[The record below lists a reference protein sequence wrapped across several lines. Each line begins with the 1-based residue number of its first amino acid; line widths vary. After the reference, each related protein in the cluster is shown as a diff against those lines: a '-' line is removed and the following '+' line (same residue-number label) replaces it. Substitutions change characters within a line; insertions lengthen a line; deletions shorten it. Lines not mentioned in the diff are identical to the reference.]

1 MRELLAAPG
10 GGDHPVD
17 LTAIDPR
24 ATPGLPGREVTGD
37 DVKGWAR
44 GQVAAIGAGLAR
56 QQEML
61 YANAKVDPRAGRRV
75 LLVLQA
81 MDCGGKDGVI
91 RRVAGAMSPLG
102 LHIRSFGPPTG
113 EELRH
118 DFLWRIRRALPPPGY
133 VGVFNR
139 SHYEDVL
146 VPRVAG
152 LVPERTWRARYAEIN
167 EFERELVEGGTRLV
181 KVLLHISRREQRE
194 RLLARLDD
202 PAKRWKYE
210 PADVDARRQWWDYQ
224 AAYAEA
230 LARCGPPVAPWF
242 VVPADRKWYRD
253 WAVAHLLREV
263 FAEMRLVF
271 PSVDFDVA
279 AERRRLEDEPTDP

>member
-1 MRELLAAPG
+1 MRELLAVPT
-10 GGDHPVD
+10 GGDTPVD
-17 LTAIDPR
+17 LAAIDPR
-24 ATPGLPGREVTGD
+24 ATPGLPGREITGD
-37 DVKGWAR
+37 GVKEWAR
-44 GQVAAIGAGLAR
+44 QQVVSVGAGLAR

-61 YANAKVDPRAGRRV
+61 FAEAKADPRAGRRV

-102 LHIRSFGPPTG
+102 LHIRSFGPPT
-113 EELRH
+113 EEERRH
-118 DFLWRIRRALPPPGY
+118 HFLWRIRRALPAPGQ

-139 SHYEDVL
+139 SQYEDVL
-146 VPRVAG
+146 VPRVEG
-152 LVPERTWRARYAEIN
+152 LVPERTWRARYDEIN
-167 EFERELVEGGTRLV
+167 EFEQELVEGGTRLV
-181 KVLLHISRREQRE
+181 KVLLHISRREQRD

-202 PAKRWKYE
+202 QTKHWKYA
-210 PADVDARRQWWDYQ
+210 PGDLDARGRWADYQ

-230 LARCGPPVAPWF
+230 LARCGSPAAPWF

-263 FAEMRLVF
+263 FAEMALRY
-271 PSVDFDVA
+271 PPAGFDVA
-279 AERRRLEDEPTDP
+279 AERRRLERETV